1 MKLKIENLSK
11 KFGKKEVLKNIN
23 FEINDKEIV
32 AIIGASGSG
41 KSTLLRCI
49 NMIEKPTTG
58 TIYFDK
64 YNIMNKN
71 ININKYRMNVGM
83 VFQQF
88 NLFPHLNVIDNITL
102 APVKLGIL
110 TKEKAQNKAR
120 KLLKE
125 INLQSKEKEKPINL
139 SGGEQQRVA
148 IIRAL
153 MMEPKLLLF
162 DEPTS
167 SLDPQMTYEVL
178 ELIKKIACDGMNM
191 VIVSHELN
199 FVKEVATR
207 IIFIKNGEIEFDGK
221 KDDFFNSDNKN
232 IKEFLINTK
241 WHWKK
246 KKYII

>member
-11 KFGKKEVLKNIN
+11 SFNEKQVLKNIN
-23 FEINDKEIV
+23 LEINDKEIT
-32 AIIGASGSG
+32 AIIGPSGSG

-49 NMIEKPTTG
+49 NMIETPTSG
-58 TIYFDK
+58 SIYFNEDDVTK
-64 YNIMNKN
+64 KD
-71 ININKYRMNVGM
+71 INLNKYRMDVGM

-88 NLFPHLNVIDNITL
+88 NLFPNLNVIDNITL
-102 APVKLGIL
+102 VPTKLGL
-110 TKEKAQNKAR
+110 MTKEKAKTEGK

-125 INLQSKEKEKPINL
+125 INLETKEKERINNL

-153 MMEPKLLLF
+153 MMKPKLLLF

-178 ELIKKIACDGMNM
+178 ELIKKIAQTGMNI

-199 FVKEVATR
+199 FVKEIATR
-207 IIFIKNGEIEFDGK
+207 VIFIRDGEIHFDGK
-221 KDDFFNSDNKN
+221 KEEFFESKDKI
-232 IKEFLINTK
+232 IKEFLTK
-241 WHWKK
+241 PK
-246 KKYII
+246 

>member
-1 MKLKIENLSK
+1 MKLKVENLSK
-11 KFGKKEVLKNIN
+11 NFDKKEVLKNIN
-23 FEINDKEIV
+23 FEINNKEIV
-32 AIIGASGSG
+32 AIIGPSGSG

-49 NMIEKPTTG
+49 NMIEKPTSG
-58 TIYFDK
+58 TIIFDK
-64 YNIMNKN
+64 YNIMKKN

-88 NLFPHLNVIDNITL
+88 NLFPHLSVIDNITL
-102 APVKLGIL
+102 VPIKLGL
-110 TKEKAQNKAR
+110 LKEEQAKNKGR

-125 INLQSKEKEKPINL
+125 IGLLEKEKEKPINL

-178 ELIKKIACDGMNM
+178 ELIKKIAGNGMNM
-191 VIVSHELN
+191 IIVSHELN
-199 FVKEVATR
+199 FVKEIATR
-207 IIFIKNGEIEFDGK
+207 IIFLKDGQIEFDGK
-221 KDDFFNSDNKN
+221 KEEFFNSKEKK
-232 IKEFLINTK
+232 IQEFLINTK
-241 WHWKK
+241 
-246 KKYII
+246 